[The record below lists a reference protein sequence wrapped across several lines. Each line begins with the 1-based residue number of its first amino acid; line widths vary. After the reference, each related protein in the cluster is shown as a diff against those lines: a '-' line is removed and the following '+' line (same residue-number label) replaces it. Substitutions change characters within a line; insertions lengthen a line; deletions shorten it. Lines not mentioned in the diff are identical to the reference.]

1 MKRSTSV
8 VETYL
13 PKNSVV
19 VSLYAPFSNV
29 LVSKLAIGERTDME
43 VAREVSVKVNY
54 AECLVAD
61 WCARL
66 HVCSKPK
73 RAANVGLVLYP
84 VIEGNSNTT
93 WVSCRDVC
101 SSHFSSIWCVNWE

>member
-1 MKRSTSV
+1 MKCSTSV
-8 VETYL
+8 IETYF

-19 VSLYAPFSNV
+19 VGFNSPLSNV

-54 AECLVAD
+54 AECLVAL
-61 WCARL
+61 WCTSL

-73 RAANVGLVLYP
+73 SSTNVRLVLYP
-84 VIEGNSNTT
+84 VIEGNANTT
-93 WVSCRDVC
+93 WVSRCDIC
-101 SSHFSSIWCVNWE
+101 GSHLSAVWCINWE

>member
-19 VSLYAPFSNV
+19 VGFNSPLSDV
-29 LVSKLAIGERTDME
+29 LVSKLAIGERTDMD
-43 VAREVSVKVNY
+43 VAREVSVNIND

-61 WCARL
+61 WCASF

-73 RAANVGLVLYP
+73 GAANVGLVLYP
-84 VIEGNSNTT
+84 VIEGNANTT
-93 WVSCRDVC
+93 WVSCRDVG
-101 SSHFSSIWCVNWE
+101 SSHLSAIWCVNWE